1 MRAVHL
7 EASDGEGALPAELRH
22 RVDGEE
28 YLGAL
33 SVVCVGEEHLV
44 CVCWSALARG
54 TCRGHMA
61 RGVVRGMGRVA
72 GRDICVRRTRA
83 GCRVQGMGR
92 GEARGTVAGESGG
105 WSAVRRGV
113 ARAAVR
119 GLASSAAGRF
129 QVDSPVSSL

>member
-33 SVVCVGEEHLV
+33 SVM
-44 CVCWSALARG
+44 CWSALARG

-113 ARAAVR
+113 ARAVVR